1 MKFDVAAQSE
11 RGPRPRN
18 EDAAGAWILSSGRAG
33 LTVADGVGGHI
44 GGQRASNLA
53 LSRFQTNLAEQTPIE
68 LGDLA
73 LAIHH
78 EIRKLQLEDPQYE
91 AMATT
96 LSAVAVDGSNM
107 QAVHCGDTR
116 IVLQRGQG
124 IRRLTEDHTEAQR
137 FLSEG
142 LLTREEYDAYPRKN
156 ILDSALGIRG
166 NPRIDKLE
174 MDIKEGDRIF
184 ITSDGL
190 HAKIMLRELKMISD
204 SSSSARECVDKLMQT
219 SHQREPDDNFSVAAF
234 FVQS

>member
-18 EDAAGAWILSSGRAG
+18 EDAAGAWLLASGRAG
-33 LTVADGVGGHI
+33 LIVADGVGGHI

-53 LSRFQTNLAEQTPIE
+53 LSKFQTNLAEQAPIE

-78 EIRKLQLEDPQYE
+78 EIKKLQLEDTQYE
-91 AMATT
+91 TMATT
-96 LSAVAVDGSNM
+96 LSAVAVDGPNM

-174 MDIKEGDRIF
+174 MSIQEGDRIF

-190 HAKIMLRELKMISD
+190 HAKIMLRELKAISE
-204 SSSSARECVDKLMQT
+204 SSSSAADCVTKLMQA
-219 SHQREPDDNFSVAAF
+219 SHQRDPDDNFSVAAL